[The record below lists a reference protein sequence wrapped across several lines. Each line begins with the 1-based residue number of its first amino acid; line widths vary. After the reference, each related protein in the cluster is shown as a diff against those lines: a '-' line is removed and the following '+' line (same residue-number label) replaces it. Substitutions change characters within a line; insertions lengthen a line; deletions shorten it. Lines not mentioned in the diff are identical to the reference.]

1 MSARDCRLQMGRKS
15 LSWLKRADPAVCAPG
30 ALLAAVAMTVLFPG
44 CGRKPAGPGAYT
56 LPPPEVG
63 VVTLAP
69 ESVALTTELPGR
81 IDPVRV
87 AQVRARVDGIVW
99 HRDFTEGAD
108 VTNGEVLYEI
118 DPAPYKAALDSAKA
132 NLMQAQLL
140 VRRYEPLV
148 GINAVSRQEYDNAV
162 SAAAQAKAAQEIAA
176 VNFGYCTVT
185 APISGKIGAALVTEG
200 ALVSQSAATEMAVV
214 TQLDPIYFDLTES
227 STELLRLRRAL
238 DSGVLKSAAPGEARV
253 TLLLDDGTTYQQ
265 PGKLLFSDVT
275 VDPSSGM
282 VTLRAEF
289 PNPDHLLLPGM
300 FARGVLEQAV
310 DSKAITVLQRGVNV
324 GASGVASVMLV
335 GADGKAE
342 ARMIKI
348 GSAVGNKWVVTEG
361 LKAGDRVIVEGLQK
375 VQPGMEV
382 KPVPFNPADT
392 NAVSAATAER
402 RSPTRR
408 DSTDSQRAGSET
420 GAPASASSA
429 APGPARGN

>member
-1 MSARDCRLQMGRKS
+1 MNLIKRQDHTRRPGATLIWGAATS
-15 LSWLKRADPAVCAPG
+15 L
-30 ALLAAVAMTVLFPG
+30 ALLALAG
-44 CGRKPAGPGAYT
+44 CGRQQAQNGVM
-56 LPPPEVG
+56 PPPEVG
-63 VVTLAP
+63 VVTIAP

-87 AQVRARVDGIVW
+87 AQVRARVDGIVL
-99 HRDFTEGAD
+99 HRNFREGAD

-118 DPAPYKAALDSAKA
+118 DPAPYKAALDSANA
-132 NLMQAQLL
+132 SLMQAQQL
-140 VRRYEPLV
+140 VERYKPLV
-148 GINAVSRQEYDNAV
+148 DINAVSKQDYDNAV

-214 TQLDPIYFDLTES
+214 QQLDPIYCDFTES
-227 STELLRLRRAL
+227 STEVLRLQREL
-238 DSGVLKSAAPGEARV
+238 DSGTLNSVAPGEAKV
-253 TLLLDDGTTYQQ
+253 TLLLDDGTTYQH

-282 VTLRAEF
+282 ITLRAEF

-310 DSKAITVLQRGVNV
+310 DTKAITVLQRGVNV
-324 GASGVASVMLV
+324 GANSITTAMVV
-335 GADGKAE
+335 GADGKVE
-342 ARMIKI
+342 SRLIKI

-375 VQPGMEV
+375 VQPGMVV
-382 KPVPFNPADT
+382 KPVLFNP
-392 NAVSAATAER
+392 
-402 RSPTRR
+402 
-408 DSTDSQRAGSET
+408 T
-420 GAPASASSA
+420 GDNASASPLSVQ
-429 APGPARGN
+429 GN